1 MGELC
6 KIHFHLICI
15 DLIIDLLVNCTV
27 NGECLAIIP
36 KDLFV
41 YTANTVD
48 NFISTLFRLDTDFT
62 LNILTY

>member
-15 DLIIDLLVNCTV
+15 DFIIDLLLYCTV

-48 NFISTLFRLDTDFT
+48 NFISIPLDLTL
-62 LNILTY
+62 ILYWIS